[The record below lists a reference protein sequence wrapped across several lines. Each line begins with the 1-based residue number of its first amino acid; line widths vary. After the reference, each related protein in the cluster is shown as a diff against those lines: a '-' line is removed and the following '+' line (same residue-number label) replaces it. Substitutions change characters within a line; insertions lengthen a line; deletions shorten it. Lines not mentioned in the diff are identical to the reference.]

1 MAVQPPQGDIEE
13 IKKLRYRRI
22 LFMIVDLPQVLVPAR
37 RGQYAVGAFNVY
49 NLETVDAVLA
59 AAGELRS
66 PLIIALGERYLKH
79 FPIEAIAAIVKT
91 MAQNIRVPIALHL
104 DHAQKLESIEQAI
117 KAGFTSVMI
126 DGSKLPLAENI
137 AFTKRATALARP
149 HGVSVEAELGRVVRT
164 GVAEADLFTDPQE
177 ARQFIEETKVDALAI
192 AIGTVHGLYKGE
204 PTLDLARLAQIAEK
218 VSVPLVLHGVSG
230 LPDHLIKSA
239 IQLGVAKLNVNTEI
253 SIQGVNAVRGFLA
266 EKGNENTRLEELMI
280 EARNSM
286 VEVVKKY
293 IEFFG
298 SAGKMQR

>member
-1 MAVQPPQGDIEE
+1 MESINKMLDAARQG
-13 IKKLRYRRI
+13 RYAI
-22 LFMIVDLPQVLVPAR
+22 
-37 RGQYAVGAFNVY
+37 GAFNIY
-49 NLETVDAVLA
+49 NLETVDCVLEA
-59 AAGELRS
+59 AHDLRS
-66 PLIIALGERYLKH
+66 PVVIALGERYLKN
-79 FPIEAIAAIVKT
+79 FPIQAVAAIVKT
-91 MAQNIRVPIALHL
+91 LARDSLVPVALHL

-117 KAGFTSVMI
+117 AAGFTSVMI
-126 DGSKLPLAENI
+126 DGSKLPFSENI
-137 AFTKRATALARP
+137 TVTKRAVSLARP

-204 PTLDLARLAQIAEK
+204 PTLDLVRLAQIAEK
-218 VSVPLVLHGVSG
+218 VSAPLVLHGVSG

-266 EKGNENTRLEELMI
+266 EKDNENTRFEELMI
-280 EARNSM
+280 VARNSM

-293 IEFFG
+293 IKFFG
-298 SAGKMQR
+298 SAGKIQS